1 MPMTKHV
8 AFLRAINVGGHVV
21 KMEQLRD
28 LFSAMGFAKVET
40 FIASGNVIVEAK
52 SDDTKKLETLIET
65 QLHKSLG
72 YEVSAFLRTLEELR
86 RVEQYRPFG
95 DAELNGKDNAL
106 FVGFIAAK
114 PNKTGVQRVESM
126 RTDVDDLK
134 VHNREVYWLLR
145 TSFSDSKIS
154 GARLEKALGAK
165 ATFRNMNT
173 IRRLIAKYS

>member
-1 MPMTKHV
+1 MTKHV

-52 SDDTKKLETLIET
+52 SDDTQKLEILIET

-72 YEVSAFLRTLEELR
+72 YEVSAFLRTLDELR
-86 RVEQYRPFG
+86 RVEQYRPFSE
-95 DAELNGKDNAL
+95 AELNAKDNAL

-114 PNKTGVQRVESM
+114 PNKNGVQRVEAM

-145 TSFSDSKIS
+145 ASFSDSKIS
-154 GARLEKALGAK
+154 GARLEKALRTK